1 MESLKSKIIFTI
13 IMALMII
20 LIMPLSIFAA
30 NEETVIVK
38 DITEE
43 GKEKYIIYLKD
54 YLNKEFEFAFSNDST
69 ADASTLTFS
78 NSALDTTGAG
88 ANNIAYVIVDSTV
101 DSTNASLFE
110 NTTYM
115 WVRENGEI
123 KIAAREIN
131 IADNITK
138 QELEQVGN
146 TSKVMPI
153 KLEQKVVEDTVS
165 EEGLKKTTT
174 VGIVTLA
181 EEYKNSEYQ
190 LIPRPE
196 TGANNNFFAL
206 AELIEKNEFTD
217 NYTKIKASKEF
228 IELYNQQ
235 YNSLEA
241 QNWNNVEEGTILQ
254 PEDTKTGD
262 QYILWLKGTDTQDVH
277 FLTSYREED
286 EEWVKEE
293 IKTVLPYTYDSNAL
307 LIALGIVVVAIIAV
321 VIRIKCLKKK
331 EMVK

>member
-1 MESLKSKIIFTI
+1 MKSLKSKIIFTV

-30 NEETVIVK
+30 NEETIIVK

-43 GKEKYIIYLKD
+43 GEEKYIVYLKD
-54 YLNKEFEFAFSNDST
+54 YLNKEFEFAFSNDRT
-69 ADASTLTFS
+69 ADVSTLTFS
-78 NSALDTTGAG
+78 NSALDATGVG
-88 ANNIAYVIVDSTV
+88 ANNIAYVIV

-115 WVRENGEI
+115 WIKENGEI

-138 QELEQVGN
+138 QELENVGN

-165 EEGLKKTTT
+165 GEGLKKTTT

-190 LIPRPE
+190 LIQRPE
-196 TGANNNFFAL
+196 QGANNDFFAL

-217 NYTKIKASKEF
+217 SYTKIKASKKF

-241 QNWNNVEEGTILQ
+241 QNWNNAEEGTILQ
-254 PEDTKTGD
+254 PENTKTGD

-277 FLTSYREED
+277 FLTSYREEE

-307 LIALGIVVVAIIAV
+307 LIALGIVVVAIITV

>member
-1 MESLKSKIIFTI
+1 MKSLKSKIIFTV

-30 NEETVIVK
+30 NEETIIVK

-43 GKEKYIIYLKD
+43 GEEKYIVYLKD
-54 YLNKEFEFAFSNDST
+54 YLNKEFEFAFSKDRT
-69 ADASTLTFS
+69 ADVSTLTFS
-78 NSALDTTGAG
+78 NSALDATGVG
-88 ANNIAYVIVDSTV
+88 ANNIAYVII

-115 WVRENGEI
+115 WVKENGEI

-138 QELEQVGN
+138 QELEDVGN

-165 EEGLKKTTT
+165 GEGLKKTTT

-181 EEYKNSEYQ
+181 EEYKNSDYQ

-196 TGANNNFFAL
+196 KGANNDFFAL

-217 NYTKIKASKEF
+217 SYTKIKASKEF

-241 QNWNNVEEGTILQ
+241 QNWNNAEEGTILQ

-277 FLTSYREED
+277 FLTSYREEE

-321 VIRIKCLKKK
+321 VIRIKYLKKK

>member
-1 MESLKSKIIFTI
+1 MKSLKSKIIFTV

-30 NEETVIVK
+30 NEETIIVK

-43 GKEKYIIYLKD
+43 GEEKYIVYLKD
-54 YLNKEFEFAFSNDST
+54 YLNKEFEFAFSKDRT
-69 ADASTLTFS
+69 ADVSTLTFS
-78 NSALDTTGAG
+78 NSALDATGVG
-88 ANNIAYVIVDSTV
+88 ANNIAYVII

-115 WVRENGEI
+115 WVKENGEI

-138 QELEQVGN
+138 QELEDVGN

-165 EEGLKKTTT
+165 GEGLKKTTT

-181 EEYKNSEYQ
+181 EEYKNSDYR

-196 TGANNNFFAL
+196 KGANNDFFAL

-217 NYTKIKASKEF
+217 SYTKIKASKEF

-241 QNWNNVEEGTILQ
+241 QNWNNAEEGTILQ

-277 FLTSYREED
+277 FLTSYREEE

-321 VIRIKCLKKK
+321 VIRIKYLKKK